1 MVFCINNQ
9 ERGEQSGSQCVCIYY
24 IDNINGSP
32 GIVCSKRILYSKG
45 NQRGQNT
52 GRALLYNPAT
62 GRKNHPDCPI
72 PPHNEMQK
80 QPCDPNPRKPESVGS
95 FLKKLL
101 PGDFDT
107 SDLIIILLL
116 LLMSGDCAEDQ
127 NRALLTM
134 ALYLFL

>member
-1 MVFCINNQ
+1 MYNRYIPCPD
-9 ERGEQSGSQCVCIYY
+9 GSYKKNRMQDRVPP
-24 IDNINGSP
+24 P
-32 GIVCSKRILYSKG
+32 G
-45 NQRGQNT
+45 
-52 GRALLYNPAT
+52 NPAT
-62 GRKNHPDCPI
+62 GGKNHSDRSI